1 MENNPYEV
9 DVKTIQSFKT
19 EDYTEYE
26 KMFKAMDTDKSGLI
40 EKSELLKV
48 MHNLGY
54 RSMVEED
61 LTKILAEIDLNK
73 DQKVSFKEYL
83 IMMKKVKVDQ
93 ASTQEAFTNK
103 AGKEFIKVGSDFSFQ
118 SFSVEE
124 RTAFTKVID
133 TVLIDDPVC
142 KKYLP
147 IDPNSNELFT
157 MLKNGII
164 LCKLINKAVEGSIDD
179 RVINIK
185 DNMNV
190 FFQVQNLNLESM
202 LRKVSDVR
210 SLESTPKQSWK
221 RNKLCSLV
229 YYDK

>member
-1 MENNPYEV
+1 
-9 DVKTIQSFKT
+9 
-19 EDYTEYE
+19 
-26 KMFKAMDTDKSGLI
+26 
-40 EKSELLKV
+40 

-83 IMMKKVKVDQ
+83 MMMKKVKGEQ
-93 ASTQEAFTNK
+93 GSTQEAFTNK
-103 AGKEFIKVGSDFSFQ
+103 AGKEFIKVGTDFSFQ

-124 RTAFTKVID
+124 RTAFTKVIN

-147 IDPNSNELFT
+147 IDPNTNELFT

-190 FFQVQNLNLESM
+190 FFQVQNLNLAINAAKGIGCQIIGIYPETIMKKKAGYDPWSAM
-202 LRKVSDVR
+202 ASHQAGR
-210 SLESTPKQSWK
+210 S
-221 RNKLCSLV
+221 
-229 YYDK
+229 